1 VSICNIA
8 ANRLKER
15 MHQVLHTRGCL
26 NLSSLKD
33 VLRIKRRYE
42 NDLLRRRL
50 AVGCSIGY
58 KRTKG
63 KISEELS
70 IIVYVYPKQDEP
82 TEESIPHEIEG
93 VKTDVQESRPFG
105 AYAACT
111 FDVASGPEPL
121 TCTRLECMNRQK
133 ETILTQ
139 GLVNKIDFAYVR
151 IVDRKDIIHV
161 AKKTRLF
168 LSELREQ
175 LEYDRRYGEPF
186 RESGSSVGR
195 YHFPIDQIYPGAR
208 KFMEELK
215 RHVDSK
221 KRGRSKFYGVSSNQ
235 QDVRLIR
242 SEIAGLGR
250 STRRIID
257 PRLGMAVTM
266 SGAAS
271 GVTEGIIVGIDA
283 SLFID
288 YPPWMSGEGSRQ
300 SLEPIFS
307 PMIGEN
313 GARFPLDILG
323 FAGGGIPIRFP
334 PEPEDCPLAKS
345 RKVVHPKR
353 ALFSGQIVTT
363 RMAKKGDSGAPL
375 YDKQMNP
382 VGMLFAGSESF
393 TYFHPMKT
401 VLNELSRFQS
411 RT

>member
-1 VSICNIA
+1 M
-8 ANRLKER
+8 KER
-15 MHQVLHTRGCL
+15 IYQVLHTRDCL

-33 VLRIKRRYE
+33 VLRIKRQHE

-50 AVGCSIGY
+50 AVGCSVGY
-58 KRTKG
+58 KATKG
-63 KISEELS
+63 KTTEELS

-105 AYAACT
+105 TYAACT
-111 FDVASGPEPL
+111 FHVAPSSGPP
-121 TCTRLECMNRQK
+121 TCNRLECMNRQK

-139 GLVNKIDFAYVR
+139 GLVNKVDLAYIGR
-151 IVDRKDIIHV
+151 VDRKDIIHV
-161 AKKTRLF
+161 AKKTGLF

-186 RESGSSVGR
+186 RESGSSIGR
-195 YHFPIDQIYPGAR
+195 YKLPIDQIHPGAR
-208 KFMEELK
+208 EFMEELK
-215 RHVDSK
+215 RHVYSK
-221 KRGRSKFYGVSSNQ
+221 KRRRRKFHVVLSNQ
-235 QDVRLIR
+235 QDMRLIR

-250 STRRIID
+250 GTRRIID
-257 PRLGMAVTM
+257 PRLGMAVIM

-271 GVTEGIIVGIDA
+271 GVTEGIIVGIDT

-345 RKVVHPKR
+345 RKVVHLKR

-375 YDKQMNP
+375 YDKQMNA

-401 VLNELSRFQS
+401 VLDELSRFRL